1 MTQECPRLSFSLFP
15 FVFPF
20 FVVASRRRN
29 IFPLRSPSAFD
40 YVFPSLRR
48 SSSLVIVILFFL
60 LVDFSTAETLRIPSA
75 SNVTPKRR
83 KGRENEKKISWEEK
97 TATPF
102 LARLPASSSVNRAS
116 VGYLLSISFVL
127 FSVLFAGQHSRMLI
141 RTSDN
146 SNRVP
151 SDSCADGNRQKRN
164 PETWESSVPPP
175 LLSFEPTYTH
185 SRSRGSRSSFL
196 SFFFPLIARVAFRYS
211 PFPGPIA
218 P

>member
-1 MTQECPRLSFSLFP
+1 MTQECPRFSFSLFP
-15 FVFPF
+15 FCF

-40 YVFPSLRR
+40 DVFPPLRR

-83 KGRENEKKISWEEK
+83 KGEEK
-97 TATPF
+97 TKRRSRERKRPRHLSLHGSRLLPPSIARPSAICFRFLSYFSPF
-102 LARLPASSSVNRAS
+102 CSPASIRGCLSERLTIPIEFLPIRAPTVTGRKEIPRHENRPFRLRCYPLSRPIHIRAREDPA
-116 VGYLLSISFVL
+116 LLSSPF
-127 FSVLFAGQHSRMLI
+127 FS
-141 RTSDN
+141 
-146 SNRVP
+146 
-151 SDSCADGNRQKRN
+151 
-164 PETWESSVPPP
+164 
-175 LLSFEPTYTH
+175 
-185 SRSRGSRSSFL
+185 
-196 SFFFPLIARVAFRYS
+196 PLIARVAFRYS